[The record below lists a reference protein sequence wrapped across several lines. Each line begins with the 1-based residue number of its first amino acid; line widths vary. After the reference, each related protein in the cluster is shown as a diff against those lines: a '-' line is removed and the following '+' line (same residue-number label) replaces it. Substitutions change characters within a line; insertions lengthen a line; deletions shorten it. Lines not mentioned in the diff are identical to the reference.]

1 MVTYYNKK
9 DLVSFGQ
16 YLFSDR
22 RNQLIINEDSRHQVT
37 HADIENWKEEQK
49 NHPVGPSVDNRIT
62 TTNTETINYIPN
74 EKCERQCEEDKKRME
89 KEYRYQMMLKY
100 LLKC

>member
-49 NHPVGPSVDNRIT
+49 NHPVGPVEIFAKML
-62 TTNTETINYIPN
+62 N
-74 EKCERQCEEDKKRME
+74 EEA
-89 KEYRYQMMLKY
+89 
-100 LLKC
+100 